1 MRRLRIRYVV
11 LIIAF
16 ILGLSSFLFDK
27 EISLFFYS
35 MHNSFIDS
43 LAKPLIYF
51 QIPTIVFGLMIMI
64 ITAVF
69 FLKKEKVK
77 WIFRIVF
84 SFLITSGIAF
94 LIKEIFDR
102 ARPYLALNL
111 PKPPLDAL
119 GSSFPSAHAAV
130 LFAMLPFFEKEYPK
144 AKYLWIVFALLI
156 CFIRIYFPIHYLS
169 DIIFGALIGYLIGH
183 IFCDMKR
190 PKIRKNRKK
199 K

>member
-1 MRRLRIRYVV
+1 MKRLKTKYVIL
-11 LIIAF
+11 LIIL
-16 ILGLSSFLFDK
+16 ILGLLSLLFDK

-35 MHNSFIDS
+35 LHNNFFDS
-43 LAKPLIYF
+43 LAKPLIYL
-51 QIPTIVFGLMIMI
+51 QIPTIIFGLIIMI
-64 ITAVF
+64 ITVVF
-69 FLKKEKVK
+69 FLKKEKIK

-94 LIKEIFDR
+94 LIKEIVDR

-130 LFAMLPFFEKEYPK
+130 VFAMLPFFEKEYPK
-144 AKYLWIVFALLI
+144 AKYLWIIFALLI

-169 DIIFGALIGYLIGH
+169 DILFGALIGYLIGH
-183 IFCDMKR
+183 VFCNMKR
-190 PKIRKNRKK
+190 PKIKKRK
-199 K
+199 